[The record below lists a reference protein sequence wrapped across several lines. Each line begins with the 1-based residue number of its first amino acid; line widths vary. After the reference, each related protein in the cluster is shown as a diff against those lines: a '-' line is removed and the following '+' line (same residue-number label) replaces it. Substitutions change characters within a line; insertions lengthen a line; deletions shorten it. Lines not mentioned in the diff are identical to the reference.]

1 MKLTKN
7 QEWII
12 DYLRGKDYV
21 SPSVIGW
28 AHAKAFGYSLSH
40 HSSWASPICL
50 KLVNLGI
57 LLRNERGHY
66 KLNNNG
72 ND

>member
-7 QEWII
+7 QQWII

-21 SPSVIGW
+21 SPSVIGF
-28 AHAKAFGYSLSH
+28 AHAKNFGYSLNH

-50 KLVNLGI
+50 KLVKMGI
-57 LLRNERGHY
+57 LLRNENGHY
-66 KLNNNG
+66 KLKDHD

>member
-7 QEWII
+7 QKWII

-21 SPSVIGW
+21 SPSVIGL
-28 AHAKAFGYSLSH
+28 AHAETFGYSHTH

-50 KLVNLGI
+50 KLAKTGI
-57 LLRNERGHY
+57 LLRNEKGHY
-66 KLNNNG
+66 KLNDDE